1 MNLRALCLT
10 TIVHAASLARGYT
23 INITINAVDNTPRY
37 INSYY
42 SAPFA
47 YRPMHPIWRP
57 KPPTRPYYH
66 HRSYHRPRN
75 PYSYNSYRPRPK
87 TRYYYKPRYPTP
99 PLRTI
104 PRPPRRPYGPPA
116 YRPPYETAPF
126 VAKPTQHLEAAVPLR
141 PPAEAPP
148 PSARPLLET
157 SDVTEESGVAAA
169 AAAPKPSSSAA
180 YQPAASSGGLT
191 KFLRRPPFARPGGT
205 GSGSDACFGGSR
217 CTFFLHCW
225 MAGGSLG
232 SSCGPLL
239 SCCITPSDAVI
250 KPRYY
255 GPVKNDPYCGRS
267 GGRISRIVGGKEAE
281 FGQFPWQAFIQV
293 AGSRCG
299 GTLVSRQHVVTA
311 GHCVAKYQYNPSSIR
326 VTLGDYVL
334 NSDVESLPSETF
346 GVRQI
351 RVHPDFRFTP
361 QADRY
366 DVAVLVLDRP
376 VTYRAN
382 VMPICLPPK
391 DAQFVARVAEAAGW
405 GALEPGSKVR
415 PRVLQHVH
423 VPVLPNEVCENWH
436 RRQGINIRIHDEM
449 LCAGYERG
457 GKDSC
462 QGDSGGPLM
471 LNDYGVYYLIGIVSA
486 GYSCAKNY
494 QPGIYHRV
502 SSSSDWISS
511 NIY

>member
-1 MNLRALCLT
+1 M
-10 TIVHAASLARGYT
+10 
-23 INITINAVDNTPRY
+23 
-37 INSYY
+37 
-42 SAPFA
+42 
-47 YRPMHPIWRP
+47 
-57 KPPTRPYYH
+57 
-66 HRSYHRPRN
+66 
-75 PYSYNSYRPRPK
+75 
-87 TRYYYKPRYPTP
+87 
-99 PLRTI
+99 
-104 PRPPRRPYGPPA
+104 
-116 YRPPYETAPF
+116 APF
-126 VAKPTQHLEAAVPLR
+126 VAKPAPHLEAATAVQLR
-141 PPAEAPP
+141 PPAAAPP
-148 PSARPLLET
+148 LTSSSARPLLEST
-157 SDVTEESGVAAA
+157 DESGPG
-169 AAAPKPSSSAA
+169 AAAPRPAAA

-191 KFLRRPPFARPGGT
+191 KFLRRPPFVRPGGT

-232 SSCGPLL
+232 SSCGPLM

-376 VTYRAN
+376 VTYRDN
-382 VMPICLPPK
+382 VLPICLPPK

-415 PRVLQHVH
+415 PRVLQYVH
-423 VPVLPNEVCENWH
+423 VPVLPNDVCENWH

-471 LNDYGVYYLIGIVSA
+471 MNDYGVYYLIGIVSA